1 MDGFVGWAL
10 AWAVLLFWA
19 LGAYNRLVRLRA
31 RVLTAFAPLAVHLAR
46 YGEVVDQIP
55 SPHDWEALDPRV
67 GLLAAWRQFELSLK
81 AARAQPLDALALQAL
96 GAAQATLQSAWHRL
110 CQAPVD
116 LAGEPLP
123 PAWLQQWA
131 NLDQQASPLAQTF
144 NQHMAEYNHA
154 IAQFPAAVLAWL
166 FGFKPGYPFHETDG

>member
-1 MDGFVGWAL
+1 MDGSVGWAL

-31 RVLTAFAPLAVHLAR
+31 QVLSAFAPLAEHLAR

-55 SPHDWEALDPRV
+55 SPQAWEAADPRV
-67 GLLAAWRQFELSLK
+67 GLLAAWRQFELTLK

-96 GAAQATLQSAWHRL
+96 GAAQVTVQAAWSRL
-110 CQAPVD
+110 CQAPSD

-123 PAWLQQWA
+123 PAWLQQWTSM
-131 NLDQQASPLAQTF
+131 DQQSPPLAQAF
-144 NQHMAEYNHA
+144 NRHIADYNDA

-166 FGFKPGYPFHETDG
+166 FGFKPGHPLHEPL